1 MIFSSLEHENWMF
14 KPGGKIKQSF
24 QFLFPN
30 YMQIFKK
37 MTEADLAWQCQLWI
51 ELLASY
57 NLYKIVIY
65 RALSL
70 VGHGCFPS
78 IIYNNFKKCF
88 KNSEYIKENLPG
100 RMELFELPIIKSGD
114 LSLKAYAFKFLI
126 VLLLCYNNVLLQ
138 FMQ

>member
-1 MIFSSLEHENWMF
+1 M
-14 KPGGKIKQSF
+14 K
-24 QFLFPN
+24 
-30 YMQIFKK
+30 
-37 MTEADLAWQCQLWI
+37 EADLAWQCQLWT

-78 IIYNNFKKCF
+78 IFYNNVKKCF

-100 RMELFELPIIKSGD
+100 RMELFELPITKSGD

-126 VLLLCYNNVLLQ
+126 VLLLCYNIVLLQ